1 MEIIIRNLRE
11 IKRVVLY
18 VIVVIILSLFADAV
32 VEWRMADHPML
43 YIKDLI
49 NIAII
54 LIATL
59 FYRLDL
65 IKLKVVLAVA
75 VYSIFISIY
84 LSIPVRLESNSL
96 VMEAYF
102 VKVELITILLML
114 VAGILIHRHHM
125 IYVLVINAAFII
137 TCMIFLPVDYPA
149 SKYIFY
155 LVLLTGAGLS
165 GQRLQKALME
175 LRENL
180 AGANA
185 EIAKNNKKLI
195 EVNKQKDQLFR
206 IIGHDI
212 RTPFNQISMV
222 LSILSNDMDNAKF
235 EEMKKAME
243 TAVDNGNLLLQ
254 DLMIWAKAQATDSM
268 AVKETVPLFPLI
280 QKEVRF
286 FEGQAKRKSVQINN
300 QVQKGI
306 KVFADPNMTAT
317 IIRNFISNA
326 LKFSHRDSTIEILID
341 KNEGFSSI
349 SVKDYGTGM
358 KPEDLEKLRY
368 SEKNVVSQEGTE
380 KEAGTG
386 FGVRICQKLAEHQG
400 GKVKITSEWGKG
412 STFSLILPPVPLSK
426 DTKPSKPLES

>member
-1 MEIIIRNLRE
+1 
-11 IKRVVLY
+11 
-18 VIVVIILSLFADAV
+18 
-32 VEWRMADHPML
+32 
-43 YIKDLI
+43 
-49 NIAII
+49 
-54 LIATL
+54 
-59 FYRLDL
+59 
-65 IKLKVVLAVA
+65 
-75 VYSIFISIY
+75 
-84 LSIPVRLESNSL
+84 
-96 VMEAYF
+96 
-102 VKVELITILLML
+102 
-114 VAGILIHRHHM
+114 
-125 IYVLVINAAFII
+125 
-137 TCMIFLPVDYPA
+137 
-149 SKYIFY
+149 
-155 LVLLTGAGLS
+155 
-165 GQRLQKALME
+165 
-175 LRENL
+175 
-180 AGANA
+180 
-185 EIAKNNKKLI
+185 
-195 EVNKQKDQLFR
+195 
-206 IIGHDI
+206 
-212 RTPFNQISMV
+212 
-222 LSILSNDMDNAKF
+222 
-235 EEMKKAME
+235 ME